1 MSYKP
6 YYTGGWQSG
15 ESGGTPLTPE
25 ALQHFDNGIMSAH
38 RAGQP
43 QNLLDNSY
51 FQYSNSYP
59 TDGAVNQRNT
69 DGGNFVAGD
78 YILDRWQAVDG
89 TITCAYTSDGIRISS
104 DTGAI
109 AQRVKFNRDDIGYTH
124 FTLAAMTEQGLLVA
138 SGLLDHVTKFSVV
151 AQAENDEIKI
161 RLCRYADADWRF
173 RVDIFPKEGQEV
185 VLKWVALY
193 RGEYTAE
200 TLPEYQP
207 KGYAAEL
214 LECQRYFLSVNKD
227 PVGIG
232 YIGNNNVA
240 YLAVPV
246 PVSMRV
252 VPTVVLSGNLKVWS
266 DGKEYDAS
274 DVSVYSVG
282 QNSVTLKATVS
293 GATAKKMAGGYVIGT
308 MSLDANM

>member
-6 YYTGGWQSG
+6 YYAGGWQSG

-25 ALQHFDNGIMSAH
+25 ALQHFDNGIISAH

-43 QNLLDNSY
+43 QNLAVNSD
-51 FQYSNSYP
+51 FTNP
-59 TDGAVNQRNT
+59 VNQRKA
-69 DGGNFVAGD
+69 VAGEFAVNTYPVDCWSVMNNPIKCD
-78 YILDRWQAVDG
+78 YSDAGII
-89 TITCAYTSDGIRISS
+89 ITSTSMGGI
-104 DTGAI
+104 T
-109 AQRVKFNRDDIGYTH
+109 QRLRFNESDIGKTYT
-124 FTLAAMTEQGLLVA
+124 FAVMTDEGIV
-138 SGLLDHVTKFSVV
+138 VTHGKLPDTDAWNIFGN
-151 AQAENDEIKI
+151 AENSKVNLQ
-161 RLCRYADADWRF
+161 LCRYGGTDR
-173 RVDIFPKEGQEV
+173 RLRLDIFVKATTATIV
-185 VLKWVALY
+185 WAALY
-193 RGEYTAE
+193 KGEYTAE

-207 KGYAAEL
+207 KGCAAEL

-227 PVGIG
+227 PVGSG
-232 YIGNNNVA
+232 YIGNNNVV

-274 DVSVYSVG
+274 NVSVYSAG

-293 GATAKKMAGGYVIGT
+293 GATAKKMAAGYVNGT
-308 MSLDANM
+308 MFLDANM